1 MSSAQT
7 THSTECWKW
16 HLECA
21 GREVERLRA
30 EKESIATALTQS
42 NNDLAAE
49 VERLRDDLARE
60 RKQSALAWRKAD
72 EWGWEA
78 LEAHQKNATLSLA
91 ISGVRALMGDGEV
104 DDADLAEVF
113 LKWDV

>member
-21 GREVERLRA
+21 GREVERLR
-30 EKESIATALTQS
+30 
-42 NNDLAAE
+42 
-49 VERLRDDLARE
+49 VDLARE